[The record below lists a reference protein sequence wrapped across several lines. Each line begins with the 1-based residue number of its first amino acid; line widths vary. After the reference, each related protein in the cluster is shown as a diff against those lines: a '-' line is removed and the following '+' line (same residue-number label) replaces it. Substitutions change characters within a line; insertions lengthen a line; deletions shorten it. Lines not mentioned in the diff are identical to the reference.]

1 MLLIAAGLLAG
12 WSSASQWSAALL
24 GALLLARHQDR
35 LLLAP
40 LYGAGLLLVVEL
52 AQRSM
57 ELRGHDRLGPGVT
70 TSRLAAILVAAALG
84 LCAAVLAV
92 LAVLAALAVT
102 VAAPRSVAL
111 TALATIAAL
120 SAFAA
125 IAMLARRA
133 DPQRPR
139 ARHQPTRTDGGA
151 E

>member
-40 LYGAGLLLVVEL
+40 LYGTGLLLVVEL

-84 LCAAVLAV
+84 LCAAA
-92 LAVLAALAVT
+92 LAALAVT

-133 DPQRPR
+133 DPQRPK

>member
-84 LCAAVLAV
+84 LCAAA
-92 LAVLAALAVT
+92 LAALAVT

-133 DPQRPR
+133 DPQRPK